1 MLYSKWHIFSKATE
15 TNEKQLTKSWKPHV
29 LQNVISEKG
38 GVKHELKDTVYFPA
52 DIPLM
57 LAQHT
62 DQHTQRAKKIRDA
75 VRANVYANWIV
86 HM

>member
-1 MLYSKWHIFSKATE
+1 
-15 TNEKQLTKSWKPHV
+15 
-29 LQNVISEKG
+29 LQNAISEKE

-62 DQHTQRAKKIRDA
+62 DHNILYFLAHKMHCDFFVGNFRKKQ
-75 VRANVYANWIV
+75 
-86 HM
+86 